1 MLVIGQENHKR
12 RTRRN
17 MIELLF
23 VACLASAP
31 EDCRERSLVFSDITP
46 MQCLMGAQPELAK
59 WTASHPQMEIRSWR
73 CRTVSF
79 AEQKA

>member
-1 MLVIGQENHKR
+1 
-12 RTRRN
+12 

-23 VACLASAP
+23 VACLAGAP
-31 EDCRERSLVFSDITP
+31 DDCRERSLVFSNISP

-59 WTASHPQMEIRSWR
+59 WSVAHPNMEIRSWR
-73 CRTVSF
+73 CQAVNF